1 MGTFSPQLVIPAAG
15 NPYYNTPK
23 NGGFNPC
30 IQGNP
35 QRREKNLN
43 VLPNCVGYATG
54 RFNEIIGS
62 GNCKYLGNTNAANFV
77 DLARRQGLLIR
88 QTPTPGGC
96 MVWKG
101 GKTGEGHVAI
111 VELMMGSRIVTSE
124 SEYYGK
130 AFTIYQRFGKNWSD
144 GCYWMNSSYT
154 FLGCIVNPAVQDEED
169 KHKAGRH
176 LFPKGSRVNS
186 WGYEDV
192 ARTLDTLYME
202 YIPGTALADEAGEK
216 DIDELLRLVKRFRA
230 IPDWRS
236 DIGAYCENLL
246 THSKSEETEWVIREI
261 QTSAAELTEKVSF
274 SHGDLSLSNVI
285 RSTDGSIKI
294 IDPNN
299 KGDYSSYLLDLAK
312 IRFSM
317 TGYERL
323 FGFGKADLRNLRDAF
338 DRKTEDGRLVQLLE
352 ITHWIRLY
360 KYRTEEQRKTVD
372 RVIDELIKEYGERW
386 S

>member
-111 VELMMGSRIVTSE
+111 VELMMGSRIITSE

-169 KHKAGRH
+169 KHK
-176 LFPKGSRVNS
+176 VT
-186 WGYEDV
+186 YEEFC
-192 ARTLDTLYME
+192 AFME
-202 YIPGTALADEAGEK
+202 RWLA
-216 DIDELLRLVKRFRA
+216 
-230 IPDWRS
+230 
-236 DIGAYCENLL
+236 
-246 THSKSEETEWVIREI
+246 
-261 QTSAAELTEKVSF
+261 
-274 SHGDLSLSNVI
+274 
-285 RSTDGSIKI
+285 
-294 IDPNN
+294 
-299 KGDYSSYLLDLAK
+299 DLAK
-312 IRFSM
+312 KPADEWAVPAIEYCQRTGMMVGNPDGNFRPQAYMRREEVAATLKGLM
-317 TGYERL
+317 TG
-323 FGFGKADLRNLRDAF
+323 
-338 DRKTEDGRLVQLLE
+338 T
-352 ITHWIRLY
+352 
-360 KYRTEEQRKTVD
+360 
-372 RVIDELIKEYGERW
+372 KE
-386 S
+386 